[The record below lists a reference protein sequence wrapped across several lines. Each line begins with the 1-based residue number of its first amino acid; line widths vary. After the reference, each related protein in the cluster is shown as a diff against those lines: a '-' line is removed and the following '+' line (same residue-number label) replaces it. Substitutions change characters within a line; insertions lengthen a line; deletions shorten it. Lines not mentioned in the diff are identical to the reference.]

1 LAEPTP
7 HRSGFVNILGS
18 PNMGK
23 STLLN
28 ALVGEKMS
36 IITSKPQTTRH
47 RIIGI
52 LNNEELQIVFSD
64 TPGFIED
71 PAYKMHQMMNAYIN
85 MSFDDADL
93 ILYVTDPYESLT
105 DQHGLLK
112 RIAAQD
118 VPVLAIINKKDLVT
132 PEQLEARKIELSL
145 LLPDKKI
152 HLVSALKGIGISELM
167 GDIISLIPEGPPFY
181 PKDQL
186 TDRPERFFVSEIIR
200 EKLLELYR
208 DEIPYTCEVG
218 IESFSEGESNSGPI
232 TRISAVIYTMDDRKK
247 SIILG
252 KGGSAIK
259 ELGIEA
265 RKEIESFLG
274 KRVFLELLVK
284 VRENWRDDDKALTS
298 FGYQN

>member
-1 LAEPTP
+1 
-7 HRSGFVNILGS
+7 
-18 PNMGK
+18 MGK

-28 ALVGEKMS
+28 ALVGERMS

-52 LNNEELQIVFSD
+52 LNDDDSQIVFSD

-71 PAYKMHQMMNAYIN
+71 PAYKMHMMMNAYIN

-93 ILYVTDPYESLT
+93 ILYVTDPFESLT

-112 RIAAQD
+112 RIAGQET
-118 VPVLAIINKKDLVT
+118 PVLAIINKRDLVST
-132 PEQLEARKIELSL
+132 EELEIRISELAA
-145 LLPDKKI
+145 LLPSKKI
-152 HLVSALKGIGISELM
+152 HPVSALKGGGIPELM
-167 GDIISLIPEGPPFY
+167 NDIKTLIPEGPPFY

-200 EKLLELYR
+200 QKILELYR
-208 DEIPYTCEVG
+208 DEIPYTCEVS
-218 IESFSEGESNSGPI
+218 IDSFTEGESRTGPI
-232 TRISAVIYTMDDRKK
+232 TRISAIIYTMDDRKK

-259 ELGIEA
+259 QLGMEA
-265 RKEIESFLG
+265 RSEIETFLD
-274 KRVFLELLVK
+274 KRVFLDLIVK
-284 VRENWRDDDKALTS
+284 VRENWRDDEQSLKS
-298 FGYQN
+298 FGYQT